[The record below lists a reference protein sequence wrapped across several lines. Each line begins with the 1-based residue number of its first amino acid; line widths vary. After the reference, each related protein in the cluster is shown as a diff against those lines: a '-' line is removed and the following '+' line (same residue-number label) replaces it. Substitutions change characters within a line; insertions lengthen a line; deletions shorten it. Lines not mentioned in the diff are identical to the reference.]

1 MTATVLVTGARGF
14 IGRQVVTDLRRRGWT
29 VRTAANTQAGPD
41 DFRIPLSPTADWS
54 EAVSGCEAVVH
65 LAARAHV
72 LHETADDPLTQFML
86 VNAEATRVLALA
98 SRAAGV
104 RRFVFVSSIA
114 VHGPMQGGPLRE
126 TDIPR
131 PQSDYGRSKLA
142 AERHLQDIVDGS
154 PMDLT
159 ILRPPLV
166 YGPGVGARFLQLIKW
181 SESGLPLPLG
191 GINNARSLLSVQN
204 LSDAIAHCI
213 ENSASAGETFLVADD
228 DAISTSELIRAIARR
243 LKKPD
248 RLITVPQRLLGV
260 CACLLGRGEDFDRLV
275 SSLVLDTSRIAGRLN
290 WTPPIK
296 LEAGLD
302 QTIMWYCQRNKS

>member
-1 MTATVLVTGARGF
+1 MTMSLKSGLPGDRNCSGHRRQRLYWTPSGDRSASPWLDRSHRCQYSGRARRFSYSLV
-14 IGRQVVTDLRRRGWT
+14 
-29 VRTAANTQAGPD
+29 
-41 DFRIPLSPTADWS
+41 ADCRLV

-243 LKKPD
+243 LKS
-248 RLITVPQRLLGV
+248 RTV
-260 CACLLGRGEDFDRLV
+260 
-275 SSLVLDTSRIAGRLN
+275 
-290 WTPPIK
+290 
-296 LEAGLD
+296 
-302 QTIMWYCQRNKS
+302 